1 VTGAVAMARARS
13 GGRCLEAKTAT
24 NDSQYRQKLR
34 KRPSLFT
41 RDDSMFLT
49 VSLSLYSRAATRAFL
64 LIWSFIIVM
73 CCKAFRKRE
82 AAKVVPSC

>member
-24 NDSQYRQKLR
+24 NDSQYREMLQ

-49 VSLSLYSRAATRAFL
+49 VSLSLLACSDA
-64 LIWSFIIVM
+64 S
-73 CCKAFRKRE
+73 
-82 AAKVVPSC
+82 VPVDLVLHYCDVL

>member
-24 NDSQYRQKLR
+24 NDSQYREMLQ

-41 RDDSMFLT
+41 RDDSIFLAVT
-49 VSLSLYSRAATRAFL
+49 IL
-64 LIWSFIIVM
+64 LACNDAS
-73 CCKAFRKRE
+73 
-82 AAKVVPSC
+82 VPVDLVLHYCDVL